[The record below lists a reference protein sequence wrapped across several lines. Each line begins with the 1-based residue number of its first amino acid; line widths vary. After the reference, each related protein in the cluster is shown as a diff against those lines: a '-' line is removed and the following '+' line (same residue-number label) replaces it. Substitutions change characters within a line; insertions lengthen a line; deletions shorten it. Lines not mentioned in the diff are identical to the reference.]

1 MNQIRSGIFPP
12 RFACREWG
20 TSLPLPGYSCQAHKP
35 SGLFPADL
43 KAAAGKCVP
52 HFPNPIHAIVCGV
65 YLADLGHEVTVPD
78 APGAR
83 RAVFSVAVAAG
94 GNETSLALPVNV
106 A

>member
-1 MNQIRSGIFPP
+1 MNQIRSSIFPP

-20 TSLPLPGYSCQAHKP
+20 TSLPLPEYSCQAHKP

-52 HFPNPIHAIVCGV
+52 HFPNPIHAIACGV
-65 YLADLGHEVTVPD
+65 YLPDLGHEVTVPD

-94 GNETSLALPVNV
+94 GDETSLALPV
-106 A
+106 